1 MTIKLSENTG
11 FTIIP
16 EGEHIFKVEDV
27 EYDKDFGVIEIHY
40 ITKNGMKHKERF
52 NLIGNDGE
60 INQGALNAFSYTARV
75 LMNDFTL
82 KEIDHRDLVGR
93 YMKAEVKHNIVPSS
107 KDPSK
112 NLTFVNLGDKY
123 PADGFEDDSNGD
135 SNEEDVSL
143 DDLLS

>member
-11 FTIIP
+11 FVIIP
-16 EGEHIFKVEDV
+16 EGEHVFKVEDV
-27 EYDKDFGVIEIHY
+27 EYDKDFGIIELHL

-52 NLIGNDGE
+52 KLIRNDGE
-60 INQGALNAFSYTARV
+60 INQPALNAFSYTARV
-75 LMNDFTL
+75 LMNDFSL
-82 KEIDHRDLVGR
+82 KEIDHRDLIGR
-93 YMKAEVKHNIVPSS
+93 YMKAEVKHNVVPSA

-123 PADGFEDDSNGD
+123 PADGFEEDSD
-135 SNEEDVSL
+135 EEDVSL

>member
-27 EYDKDFGVIEIHY
+27 EYDKDFGVIEIDL

-52 NLIGNDGE
+52 RLIRNDGE
-60 INQGALNAFSYTARV
+60 VNQGALNAFSYTARV
-75 LMNDFTL
+75 LMNDFSL
-82 KEIDHRDLVGR
+82 KEIDHRDLIGR
-93 YMKAEVKHNIVPSS
+93 YMKAEVKHNVVPSA

-123 PADGFEDDSNGD
+123 PADGFEEDSD
-135 SNEEDVSL
+135 EEDVSL

>member
-1 MTIKLSENTG
+1 MTIKLSDST

-16 EGEHIFKVEDV
+16 EGKHIFKVEDV
-27 EYDKDFGVIEIHY
+27 EYDKDFGVIEIHL
-40 ITKNGMKHKERF
+40 ITENGMKHKERF

-60 INQGALNAFSYTARV
+60 VNQRALNAFSYTARV
-75 LMNDFTL
+75 LMNDFDL

-107 KDPSK
+107 KDPNK

-123 PADGFEDDSNGD
+123 PADGFEGNSD
-135 SNEEDVSL
+135 EKDVSL

>member
-27 EYDKDFGVIEIHY
+27 EYDKDFGTIELY
-40 ITKNGMKHKERF
+40 LITENGMKHKERF

-60 INQGALNAFSYTARV
+60 VNQRALNAFSYTARV
-75 LMNDFTL
+75 LMNDFNL
-82 KEIDHRDLVGR
+82 KEIDHQELVGR
-93 YMKAEVKHNIVPSS
+93 YMKAEVKHNVVPSS

-123 PADGFEDDSNGD
+123 PADGFEGD

-143 DDLLS
+143 DGLLF

>member
-16 EGEHIFKVEDV
+16 EGEYIFKVEDV
-27 EYDKDFGVIEIHY
+27 EYDKDFGVIELY
-40 ITKNGMKHKERF
+40 LTTKNGMKHKERF
-52 NLIGNDGE
+52 KLIGNDGE
-60 INQGALNAFSYTARV
+60 VNRSALNAFSYTARV
-75 LMNDFTL
+75 LMNDFSL
-82 KEIDHRDLVGR
+82 KEIDHRDLIGR
-93 YMKAEVKHNIVPSS
+93 YMKAEVKHNVVPSS

-123 PADGFEDDSNGD
+123 PADGFEEDSD
-135 SNEEDVSL
+135 EEDVSL

>member
-123 PADGFEDDSNGD
+123 PADGFEGN
-135 SNEEDVSL
+135 SNEKDVSL

>member
-11 FTIIP
+11 FVIIP

-27 EYDKDFGVIEIHY
+27 EYDKDFGVIELHL

-52 NLIGNDGE
+52 NLIRNDGE
-60 INQGALNAFSYTARV
+60 INQPALNAFSYTARV
-75 LMNDFTL
+75 LMNDFSL
-82 KEIDHRDLVGR
+82 KEIDHRELVGR
-93 YMKAEVKHNIVPSS
+93 YMKAEVKHNVVPSS

-123 PADGFEDDSNGD
+123 PADGFEEDSD
-135 SNEEDVSL
+135 EEDVSL

>member
-16 EGEHIFKVEDV
+16 EGEYIFKVEDV
-27 EYDKDFGVIEIHY
+27 EYDKDFGVIELY
-40 ITKNGMKHKERF
+40 LTTKNGMKLKERF
-52 NLIGNDGE
+52 KLIGNDGE
-60 INQGALNAFSYTARV
+60 VNRSALNAFSYTARV
-75 LMNDFTL
+75 LMNDFSL

-93 YMKAEVKHNIVPSS
+93 YMKAEVKHNVVPSS

-112 NLTFVNLGDKY
+112 NLTFVNLGDKH
-123 PADGFEDDSNGD
+123 PADGFEGD
-135 SNEEDVSL
+135 SNEKDVSL

>member
-1 MTIKLSENTG
+1 MTIKLSESTG

-27 EYDKDFGVIEIHY
+27 EYDKDFGTIELY
-40 ITKNGMKHKERF
+40 LITENGMKHKEKF

-60 INQGALNAFSYTARV
+60 VNQRALNAFSYTARV
-75 LMNDFTL
+75 LMNDFNL
-82 KEIDHRDLVGR
+82 KEIDHQELVGR

-107 KDPSK
+107 KDPNK

-123 PADGFEDDSNGD
+123 PADGFEGD
-135 SNEEDVSL
+135 VTRLPIRN
-143 DDLLS
+143 

>member
-16 EGEHIFKVEDV
+16 EGEYIFKVEDV
-27 EYDKDFGVIEIHY
+27 EYDKDFGVIELY
-40 ITKNGMKHKERF
+40 LTTKNGMKLKERF
-52 NLIGNDGE
+52 KLIGNDGE
-60 INQGALNAFSYTARV
+60 VNRSALNAFSYTARV
-75 LMNDFTL
+75 LMNDFSL
-82 KEIDHRDLVGR
+82 KEIDHQDLIGR
-93 YMKAEVKHNIVPSS
+93 YMKAQVKHNVVPSS

-112 NLTFVNLGDKY
+112 NLTFVNLGDKH
-123 PADGFEDDSNGD
+123 PADGFEGD

>member
-11 FTIIP
+11 FVIIP
-16 EGEHIFKVEDV
+16 EGEHVFKVEDV
-27 EYDKDFGVIEIHY
+27 EYDKDFGVIELHL

-52 NLIGNDGE
+52 NLIRNDGE
-60 INQGALNAFSYTARV
+60 INQPALNAFSYTARV
-75 LMNDFTL
+75 LMNDFSL
-82 KEIDHRDLVGR
+82 KEIDHRDLIGR
-93 YMKAEVKHNIVPSS
+93 YMKAEVKHNVVPSA

-123 PADGFEDDSNGD
+123 PADGFEEDSD
-135 SNEEDVSL
+135 EEDVSL

>member
-16 EGEHIFKVEDV
+16 EGEHIFKVEHV
-27 EYDKDFGVIEIHY
+27 EYDKDFGVIELHLV
-40 ITKNGMKHKERF
+40 TKNGMKHKERF
-52 NLIGNDGE
+52 NLIRNDGE
-60 INQGALNAFSYTARV
+60 INQPALNAFSYTARV
-75 LMNDFTL
+75 LMNDFSL
-82 KEIDHRDLVGR
+82 KEIDHRDLIGK
-93 YMKAEVKHNIVPSS
+93 YMKAEVKHNVVPSA

-123 PADGFEDDSNGD
+123 PADGFEEDSD
-135 SNEEDVSL
+135 EEDVSL

>member
-1 MTIKLSENTG
+1 MTIKLSNST

-27 EYDKDFGVIEIHY
+27 EYDKDFGTMEIY
-40 ITKNGMKHKERF
+40 LITENGMKHKERF
-52 NLIGNDGE
+52 NLIGNNGE
-60 INQGALNAFSYTARV
+60 VNQGALNAFSYTARV
-75 LMNDFTL
+75 LMNDFSL
-82 KEIDHRDLVGR
+82 KEIDHQELVGR
-93 YMKAEVKHNIVPSS
+93 YMKAQVKHNIVPSS

-123 PADGFEDDSNGD
+123 PAEGFEEN

>member
-27 EYDKDFGVIEIHY
+27 EYDKDFGTMEIY
-40 ITKNGMKHKERF
+40 LVTKNGMKHKERF

-60 INQGALNAFSYTARV
+60 VNQGALNAFSYTARV
-75 LMNDFTL
+75 LMNDFSL
-82 KEIDHRDLVGR
+82 KEIDHQELVGR

-123 PADGFEDDSNGD
+123 PANGFERNSD
-135 SNEEDVSL
+135 EEDVSL

>member
-1 MTIKLSENTG
+1 MTIKLSESTG

-27 EYDKDFGVIEIHY
+27 EYDKDFGTIELHL

-52 NLIGNDGE
+52 NLIGNNGE
-60 INQGALNAFSYTARV
+60 INQRALNAFSYTARV
-75 LMNDFTL
+75 LMNDFSL

-123 PADGFEDDSNGD
+123 PADGFEGD
-135 SNEEDVSL
+135 SDEKDVSL

>member
-11 FTIIP
+11 FVIIP

-27 EYDKDFGVIEIHY
+27 EYDKDFGVIEIHL

-52 NLIGNDGE
+52 KLIRNDGE
-60 INQGALNAFSYTARV
+60 INQPALNAFSYTARV
-75 LMNDFTL
+75 LMNDFSL
-82 KEIDHRDLVGR
+82 KEIDHRDLIGR
-93 YMKAEVKHNIVPSS
+93 YMKAEVKHNVVPSS
-107 KDPSK
+107 KDPNK

-123 PADGFEDDSNGD
+123 PANGFEEDSD
-135 SNEEDVSL
+135 EEDISL